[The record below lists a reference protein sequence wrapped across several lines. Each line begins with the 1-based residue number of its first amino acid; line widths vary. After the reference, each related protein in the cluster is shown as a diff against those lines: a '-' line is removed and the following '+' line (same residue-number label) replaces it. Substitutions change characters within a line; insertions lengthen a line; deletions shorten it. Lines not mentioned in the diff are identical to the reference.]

1 MQQIYVLLVI
11 LIFKIF
17 MAFDK
22 KTHEFWSRNIM
33 LVAILLIKRKTIVL
47 SKKYLQAMKE
57 RCVNNV
63 TLKKWKLGLNYTC
76 THR

>member
-22 KTHEFWSRNIM
+22 KNTW
-33 LVAILLIKRKTIVL
+33 ILIQKYHVSCYIIDQ
-47 SKKYLQAMKE
+47 KK
-57 RCVNNV
+57 NNSF
-63 TLKKWKLGLNYTC
+63 K
-76 THR
+76 